1 MNYHYDKLNNM
12 KKMSVFDH
20 SISRKRILDIYML
33 DSSGSTNNLVPD
45 CCSKSDFYAIVNE
58 YINSK

>member
-1 MNYHYDKLNNM
+1 MT
-12 KKMSVFDH
+12 VTDH

-45 CCSKSDFYAIVNE
+45 CSSKSDFYAIVNRC
-58 YINSK
+58 INK